1 MTHKIVFLDSATL
14 KVKLRQPGFAHEWC
28 AHEKTATDEIVDRLS
43 NATIAITNKVPL
55 RGEHLARLPALK
67 MIAIAATGTD
77 NIDLDYCKAHGIA
90 VANIRNYARH
100 AVPEHVFALIL
111 TLRRN
116 ILAYQ
121 NDVKNGLWQQSDQFC
136 LATHQIQDLHGSTLG
151 IIGYGTLGKAVA
163 LLAEAFGMRVLI
175 TRRQPGFV
183 SRDELIRESDII
195 SLHCP
200 LTPNTRNII
209 GLAELRKM
217 RRNALLINTAR
228 GGLVNEAALS
238 QALRE
243 GWIAGAGLDVLSQ
256 EPPRDGNPLLDLNLP
271 NLIITPHV
279 AWTSDSA
286 VQILADQLVDNIET
300 FAGGKPQ
307 HLVT

>member
-1 MTHKIVFLDSATL
+1 
-14 KVKLRQPGFAHEWC
+14 
-28 AHEKTATDEIVDRLS
+28 
-43 NATIAITNKVPL
+43 
-55 RGEHLARLPALK
+55 
-67 MIAIAATGTD
+67 
-77 NIDLDYCKAHGIA
+77 
-90 VANIRNYARH
+90 
-100 AVPEHVFALIL
+100 
-111 TLRRN
+111 
-116 ILAYQ
+116 
-121 NDVKNGLWQQSDQFC
+121 
-136 LATHQIQDLHGSTLG
+136 
-151 IIGYGTLGKAVA
+151 
-163 LLAEAFGMRVLI
+163 MRVLI
-175 TRRQPGFV
+175 TRRQPGFAT
-183 SRDELIRESDII
+183 RDEVIRESDVI

-209 GLAELRKM
+209 GFDELRKM

-286 VQILADQLVDNIET
+286 MRILADQLVDNIET

-307 HLVT
+307 HLVI